1 MTKQDVRNYIDN
13 AIQNYDISANAYKA
27 VLDEATDRAWAQV
40 DTVDDLAGLDIDALI
55 EDLY

>member
-1 MTKQDVRNYIDN
+1 MTKTDVRNYVDN
-13 AIQNYDISANAYKA
+13 AIQNYDINDYNA
-27 VLDEATDRAWAQV
+27 VLDEATNRAWAQV